1 MSCTKE
7 ERLALIHLAEGYF
20 VNPRNVELIERLM
33 QRGLI
38 RRDPD
43 FQVAN
48 RSFARFVLTAESRDT
63 QNCRRSRLESNDKD
77 F

>member
-1 MSCTKE
+1 MTQLDLCSAT
-7 ERLALIHLAEGYF
+7 ID
-20 VNPRNVELIERLM
+20 IERLM

-48 RSFARFVLTAESRDT
+48 HSFARFVLTAESRDT
-63 QNCRRSRLESNDKD
+63 QKLLTLSLRK
-77 F
+77 